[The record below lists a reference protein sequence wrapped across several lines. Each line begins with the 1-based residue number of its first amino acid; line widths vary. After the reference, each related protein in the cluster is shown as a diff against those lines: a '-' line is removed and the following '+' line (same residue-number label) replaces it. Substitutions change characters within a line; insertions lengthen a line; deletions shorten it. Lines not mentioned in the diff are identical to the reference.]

1 MLIWFLLAGNEPEKL
16 KKKFISFFS
25 YHSFPHGTAL
35 WRWKNTC
42 WICSSENFKKDILA
56 TFSSYG
62 IVEFSSAPSASEIEF
77 IYGDVDALT
86 ASQKIKSPQ
95 A

>member
-25 YHSFPHGTAL
+25 YHGFPQGTAL

-42 WICSSENFKKDILA
+42 WICSTEIYKKDILA

-77 IYGDVDALT
+77 MHGDVNALT
-86 ASQKIKSPQ
+86 AFQKLNSTQ
-95 A
+95 D